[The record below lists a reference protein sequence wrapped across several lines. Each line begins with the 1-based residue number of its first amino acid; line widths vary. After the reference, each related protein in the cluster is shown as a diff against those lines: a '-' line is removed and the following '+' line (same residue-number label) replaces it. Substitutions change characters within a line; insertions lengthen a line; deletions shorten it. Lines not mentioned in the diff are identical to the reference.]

1 MTEVYPGTRGLNKAD
16 GGAAKRRDKLTKN
29 DADLPPVPKYNQK
42 QSCPSPPSVL
52 KDKKSTVQFTKG
64 KLLGEGGFAKCYEV
78 WDQNGTRFAAKVVP
92 KVSLKSEKSKQ
103 KLFTEIK
110 IHQNLKHPNI
120 VRFKQVFEDS
130 SNVYMILELCENKTF
145 VEMIKKRRKLLE
157 AEARY
162 YMKQLLDALT
172 YLHQKR
178 VIHRDLKL
186 GNLFLSGSMDI
197 KVGDFGLATIV
208 KYDGERKKTICGTP
222 NYIAPEILFDR
233 EHGHSFEVD
242 LWSIGVILYTFLVG
256 KPPFQTKDVKEI
268 YRNIRENNYVYPE
281 GCGISAMS
289 KDLIS
294 SLLSS
299 KPSDRPTIQE
309 IFDHPWFQLNIP
321 KHIPA
326 SALLTVPEL
335 FATNQMAMFN
345 KLQIQNMETPSAAVS
360 KRMQVMSIQREAAVR
375 RTPLS
380 DLKNKQSPLVVA
392 VRDVQVTA
400 TKPVTSQS
408 PLWNV
413 QKMQKENVVVAP
425 KESVTPVHNITGT
438 PASSLARM
446 SIKSGT
452 PSTPVTYAN
461 NSDKA
466 VSKLHISPQQ
476 APAGGRKSMLESML
490 YHISEAL
497 ACSKSGK
504 PFKFGVPSSSSITAP
519 KVFISKWIDYSNK
532 YGLGYQLTNG
542 SIGVHFNDSSSIILA
557 ANEQN
562 FEYLEYAKGTERSVM
577 NRHAYILGDYPQS
590 LNKKVTL
597 LKHFTGYMNENLYK
611 AEYAFQDV
619 DKTQNLDFLVKYM
632 RTKHAVMFRLTNRI
646 VQINFFDHSKLILSQ
661 DGLVVTFINR
671 DRQLKTYSLA
681 QIVSTEKGDI
691 LSRLKYACDILDNLT
706 KPKSSQK
713 EAGSAEKQNK
723 F

>member
-1 MTEVYPGTRGLNKAD
+1 MTEVYPGTRGLSKAD

-120 VRFKQVFEDS
+120 VKFKQVFEDS

-289 KDLIS
+289 KNLIS

-345 KLQIQNMETPSAAVS
+345 KLQIQSMETPSAAVS

-577 NRHAYILGDYPQS
+577 NRHAYTLGDYPQS